1 MDDVVVVQSLSHV
14 WLFATT
20 RTTAHQAHL
29 SCSVSFSLL
38 RFLSVESVTLSL
50 YCRSSLRWQREAI
63 PASGESLQ
71 GEGSVSHRL
80 QDAFLKASS
89 LPKEVM
95 LELSFGQVP
104 VIQAKLS
111 KGVSDREEIKC
122 INMVMGEMPLFF
134 YFQKLQLETKT
145 AKWMPWICWYFNWIR
160 NVFDVEKILCLIVK
174 LIWQDLL

>member
-20 RTTAHQAHL
+20 WTTAHQAHL

-122 INMVMGEMPLFF
+122 INMEIVGGQPTWGAVYTQELLYCLFF
-134 YFQKLQLETKT
+134 PLIFLSLSTPSVFGVLVKRFQG
-145 AKWMPWICWYFNWIR
+145 WMKRPT
-160 NVFDVEKILCLIVK
+160 L
-174 LIWQDLL
+174 

>member
-1 MDDVVVVQSLSHV
+1 MLLFSRSVMSD
-14 WLFATT
+14 FATAQ
-20 RTTAHQAHL
+20 TTAHQAHL
-29 SCSVSFSLL
+29 SCSVSWSLL

-71 GEGSVSHRL
+71 GEDSVSHRL

-122 INMVMGEMPLFF
+122 INMEIVGGQPTWGAVYTQELLYCLFF
-134 YFQKLQLETKT
+134 PLIFLPLSTPSVFGVLVKRFQG
-145 AKWMPWICWYFNWIR
+145 
-160 NVFDVEKILCLIVK
+160 
-174 LIWQDLL
+174 

>member
-1 MDDVVVVQSLSHV
+1 M
-14 WLFATT
+14 
-20 RTTAHQAHL
+20 
-29 SCSVSFSLL
+29 
-38 RFLSVESVTLSL
+38 TLSL

-122 INMVMGEMPLFF
+122 INMEIVGGQPTWGAVYTQELLYCLFF
-134 YFQKLQLETKT
+134 PLIFLSLSTPSVFGILVKRFQG
-145 AKWMPWICWYFNWIR
+145 
-160 NVFDVEKILCLIVK
+160 
-174 LIWQDLL
+174 